1 MKNEKFE
8 THQCF
13 IWILMKNMSITE
25 VFVSTPP
32 LSGNEIRR
40 GLVIVKDITF
50 GLFQNCF
57 IMDIQVKHKEI
68 KGKKSEESV
77 KLTNKKAF

>member
-32 LSGNEIRR
+32 LSGNGIRR
-40 GLVIVKDITF
+40 GLVIVKARFPDKF
-50 GLFQNCF
+50 YF
-57 IMDIQVKHKEI
+57 I
-68 KGKKSEESV
+68 SS
-77 KLTNKKAF
+77 F

>member
-32 LSGNEIRR
+32 LSFR
-40 GLVIVKDITF
+40 V
-50 GLFQNCF
+50 
-57 IMDIQVKHKEI
+57 M
-68 KGKKSEESV
+68 ESDEV
-77 KLTNKKAF
+77 W